1 MNNRKIIFGASSPA
15 AVAALRNAFCH
26 TMAKDSWKVNF
37 IHGPDPRFY
46 YKPMQLA
53 YILYENVPD
62 KEQEGIPGHRL
73 KQFAAPHLVLTGT
86 RESTRDEIRQWLESN
101 QGVSFVALDVDQNG
115 DDGSSSI
122 ELYTD
127 LSAIISRK
135 TVTNE
140 FGSYE
145 KGSSAVEDYLKR
157 GAQIVSVK
165 SWSSMDANQ
174 KPVWKF
180 EIELDVPLG
189 VTI

>member
-1 MNNRKIIFGASSPA
+1 MTNRKIIFGATSPA

-26 TMAKDSWKVNF
+26 IMPKDAWKVNF

-46 YKPMQLA
+46 WKPMQLA

-62 KEQEGIPGHRL
+62 QEEEGVAGHRL
-73 KQFAAPHLVLTGT
+73 KQFVAPHLVLNGT
-86 RESTRDEIRQWLESN
+86 RESTRAELRQWLDSN
-101 QGVSFVALDVDQNG
+101 QGVSFVALDIDQNG
-115 DDGSSSI
+115 NEQNSSI
-122 ELYTD
+122 EIYTD

-135 TVTNE
+135 TVTHD

-145 KGSSAVEDYLKR
+145 KGSAAVEDYLKR

-165 SWSSMDANQ
+165 SWTCPDANQ
-174 KPVWKF
+174 KRIWKF

-189 VTI
+189 VSV